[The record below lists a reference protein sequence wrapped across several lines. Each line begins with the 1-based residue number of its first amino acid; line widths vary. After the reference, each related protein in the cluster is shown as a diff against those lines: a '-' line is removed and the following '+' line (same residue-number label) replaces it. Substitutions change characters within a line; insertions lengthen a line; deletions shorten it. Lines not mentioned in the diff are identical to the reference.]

1 MKLFFL
7 KLFWQLLPVVI
18 VCIVVFALYGAWFLF
33 LQDLWKAGA
42 LKRLLAVSFS
52 ALVVCACMIVLLG
65 FSTQSKLP
73 FGQKIALISAEQA
86 IVKEQKELIQ
96 ELESAIDIANDQKYV
111 AEDVA
116 FETITPDW
124 LATYQDKI
132 TDLSDP
138 IEQKSYEKR
147 FSNIEHYFYPK

>member
-7 KLFWQLLPVVI
+7 KLFWQLLPVAI
-18 VCIVVFALYGAWFLF
+18 VCILVFALYGAWFLF
-33 LQDLWKAGA
+33 LKDFWQSGA
-42 LKRLLAVSFS
+42 LKRLLAVSTS
-52 ALVVCACMIVLLG
+52 AIVVCSCMIVLLG

-96 ELESAIDIANDQKYV
+96 ELESAIDVANDQKYMNG
-111 AEDVA
+111 DVA
-116 FETITPDW
+116 LEIITPDW

-147 FSNIEHYFYPK
+147 FSNIEHYFYPE

>member
-1 MKLFFL
+1 M
-7 KLFWQLLPVVI
+7 WQLFPVAI
-18 VCIVVFALYGAWFLF
+18 VGILVFALYGAWFLF
-33 LQDLWKAGA
+33 LKDFWQSGA
-42 LKRLLAVSFS
+42 LKRLLSVSFS
-52 ALVVCACMIVLLG
+52 AMVVCTCMIVLLG

-96 ELESAIDIANDQKYV
+96 ELESAIDVANDQKYV

-116 FETITPDW
+116 LETITPDW

-138 IEQKSYEKR
+138 IEQKSYENR
-147 FSNIEHYFYPK
+147 FANIENYFYPK

>member
-7 KLFWQLLPVVI
+7 KLFWQLLPVAI
-18 VCIVVFALYGAWFLF
+18 VCILVFALYGAWLLF
-33 LQDLWKAGA
+33 LKDFWQSGA

-96 ELESAIDIANDQKYV
+96 ELESAIDVANDQKYV

-116 FETITPDW
+116 LETITPDW

-147 FSNIEHYFYPK
+147 FSNIENYFYPE

>member
-7 KLFWQLLPVVI
+7 KLFWQLLPVAI
-18 VCIVVFALYGAWFLF
+18 VGILVFALYGAWFLF
-33 LQDLWKAGA
+33 LKDFWQAGA
-42 LKRLLAVSFS
+42 LKRLLSVSFS
-52 ALVVCACMIVLLG
+52 AIVVCACMIVLLG

-73 FGQKIALISAEQA
+73 FGQKIVLISAEQA

-96 ELESAIDIANDQKYV
+96 ELESAIDVANDQKYM
-111 AEDVA
+111 AEDIA
-116 FETITPDW
+116 LETITPDW

-147 FSNIEHYFYPK
+147 FLNIEHYFYPK